1 MDFKL
6 PELGEEVEGGDIINI
21 TVSEGDKVKKEQTL
35 MEIETDKAVIE
46 LPAPVGGTITKLH
59 VKQGENV
66 KIGQLLVTFD
76 SEGGQ
81 TETTAPKE
89 KESKSISKSESE
101 NEKQESAKEVSE
113 EVSEPEQKQTDEKES
128 SNNQDSETDNVISI
142 AAKEDKKSES
152 TEDDVSTSII
162 PASPSVRRLA
172 REIGVDISMVDG
184 SGPGGRISEE
194 DVKEFA
200 RSNMSESVKESISD
214 FTEAKVQTTK
224 APGGSVEDMSK
235 VRTITAQRLTEAWKA
250 PHVTQ
255 HDKADITDIEKIRK
269 QYSDQVKHTGGKL
282 SMTSI
287 LTKICAHA
295 LNKFPNFN
303 SSIDM
308 EKLQIIYN
316 ADINI
321 GIAVDTD
328 RGLLVPVVKNANKKN
343 ITQISVEISDL
354 SERSRNKKI
363 KVEELQGST
372 FTISNLGGIGGTYF
386 TPILNPPN
394 VAILGVS
401 RAVIE
406 PVYIDGEFN
415 PRLMIPLSLSYD
427 HRIIDGADAIRFM
440 RWIIEAI
447 ENPFLI
453 LLDS

>member
-21 TVSEGDKVKKEQTL
+21 TVSEGDSVKKEQTL

-46 LPAPVGGTITKLH
+46 LPAPVEGTITKLH
-59 VKQGENV
+59 VKQGDNV

-76 SEGGQ
+76 SNGGQ
-81 TETTAPKE
+81 PETTAPKKE
-89 KESKSISKSESE
+89 ESKSVSKSESG
-101 NEKQESAKEVSE
+101 NEKQDSAKVVSE
-113 EVSEPEQKQTDEKES
+113 EVSEPEKKHFDEKES
-128 SNNQDSETDNVISI
+128 SKSDDSETHNVISI
-142 AAKEDKKSES
+142 AAKEDKKIES
-152 TEDDVSTSII
+152 SGDAVSTSII

-200 RSNMSESVKESISD
+200 RSNISEPVQESKAE
-214 FTEAKVQTTK
+214 FVEATVQITK
-224 APGGSVEDMSK
+224 APVGSVEDMSK

-255 HDKADITDIEKIRK
+255 HDKADITDMEKIRK
-269 QYSDQVKHTGGKL
+269 QYADQVKQAGGKL

-303 SSIDM
+303 NSIDM
-308 EKLQIIYN
+308 NKLQIINN
-316 ADINI
+316 ADINV
-321 GIAVDTD
+321 GIAVDTV
-328 RGLLVPVVKNANKKN
+328 RGLLVPVVKNADKKN

-372 FTISNLGGIGGTYF
+372 FTITNLGGIGGTYF

-415 PRLMIPLSLSYD
+415 PRLMMPLSLSYD
-427 HRIIDGADAIRFM
+427 HRIIDGANAVRFL
-440 RWIIEAI
+440 RWIVEAI
-447 ENPFLI
+447 ENPFLT